1 VSDQAGSFGAP
12 GRDRLL
18 RLRLTDFRNHASVA
32 IEPDGASVVFTGD
45 NGAGKTNLLEA
56 ISLLAPGRGLRRAAY
71 EEMQRTGATSG
82 FAVHAV
88 LDGPFGEAEIGTGA
102 GGPGDTTG
110 GRRLRINGATP
121 RTSEALLEWVR
132 VVWLTPAM
140 DALFTGPS
148 ADRRRFLDR
157 LVLAIDPNHG
167 ARAIAYEK
175 AMRGRNRL
183 LTEERRDDRW
193 FEAIEAQMAESGV
206 AIAAARLELVR
217 LLSAAIDQMPADGP
231 FPQATVAISG
241 SLEEHLATVSAT
253 DAEETYRSALAAG
266 RPRDRA
272 AGRTI
277 EGPHRSDLVVS
288 HRPKAVEA
296 ASCST
301 GEQKALLVGILL
313 AHARLSAKISGH
325 VPLVLL
331 DEIAAHLDAR
341 RRAALFDIL
350 AEIGCQALMTG
361 TDAALFESLRGRA
374 KFYRVEDGRVV
385 LEADGGE
392 APAAPTAGG

>member
-1 VSDQAGSFGAP
+1 MSDQTESLAAP

-18 RLRLTDFRNHASVA
+18 RLRLTDFRNHASVE
-32 IEPDGASVVFTGD
+32 IEPDGASVVFTGE

-56 ISLLAPGRGLRRAAY
+56 ISLLAPGRGLRRASY
-71 EEMQRTGATSG
+71 EEMLRAGASSG
-82 FAVHAV
+82 FAIHAV

-102 GGPGDTTG
+102 GGPADAG

-140 DALFTGPS
+140 DSLFTGPS
-148 ADRRRFLDR
+148 SERRRFLDR
-157 LVLAIDPNHG
+157 LALAIDPNHG
-167 ARAIAYEK
+167 ARAIAFEK

-193 FEAIEAQMAESGV
+193 FGAIEAQMAESGV

-217 LLSAAIDQMPADGP
+217 LLSAAIDQMPADSP

-241 SLEEHLATVSAT
+241 SLEEHLATMSAT
-253 DAEETYRSALAAG
+253 DAEEAYRAALAEG

-272 AGRTI
+272 AGRTL
-277 EGPHRSDLVVS
+277 EGPHRSDLVVT

-350 AEIGCQALMTG
+350 AEIGCQAFMTG

-374 KFYRVEDGRVV
+374 KFYRVGDGRVV
-385 LEADGGE
+385 LEPEGGE
-392 APAAPTAGG
+392 PPAARPSGD